1 LVGGKMIAQLASD
14 SVTLKTL
21 APGTGL
27 RRCP

>member
-1 LVGGKMIAQLASD
+1 MIAQLASD